1 MEKIV
6 RVYYSTFIDVPM
18 ESENFSSDEEMIEYA
33 ENNTEDFLSLQE
45 INDNLAKEKGK
56 SFLLDQSLN
65 FFQKKQGKNLHK
77 SKFLRTF
84 AHVNK

>member
-33 ENNTEDFLSLQE
+33 ENNTEDYLSLQE
-45 INDNLAKEKGK
+45 INDNLEKEKLK
-56 SFLLDQSLN
+56 SFLLD
-65 FFQKKQGKNLHK
+65 
-77 SKFLRTF
+77 
-84 AHVNK
+84 

>member
-6 RVYYSTFIDVPM
+6 RVYYSTFSDVPM

-45 INDNLAKEKGK
+45 INDNLSKEKGK
-56 SFLLDQSLN
+56 SFLLDQSLKL
-65 FFQKKQGKNLHK
+65 FFKKIG
-77 SKFLRTF
+77 
-84 AHVNK
+84 

>member
-56 SFLLDQSLN
+56 SFLLD
-65 FFQKKQGKNLHK
+65 
-77 SKFLRTF
+77 
-84 AHVNK
+84 